1 MGKNVL
7 KVYIDPKSNEDKVTE
22 VIDELTKIH
31 STVTRGD
38 DDGNEYIIIERNSHM
53 EMSSTTNPIRGE
65 FDDTCDPAFAAK
77 QLAEIVD
84 NIL

>member
-1 MGKNVL
+1 MGKNIL

-31 STVTRGD
+31 STVTRGN

-53 EMSSTTNPIRGE
+53 EMSSTTNPIKGV
-65 FDDTCDPAFAAK
+65 FDDSCDPVIAAK
-77 QLAEIVD
+77 QLAEMVD